1 VDGFHLWLLDFPC
14 ARRSRAV
21 ASRAVAGVRVAGGED
36 AVQPD
41 SAAAQ

>member
-14 ARRSRAV
+14 ARR
-21 ASRAVAGVRVAGGED
+21 SRAVAGVRVAGGED